1 MKAPRMSEPAPL
13 LTFDNPHL
21 SQVKTVD
28 LGAENEPQR
37 RVQTYVQEA
46 FAPNTRRAY
55 RADLAHFMAWGGSV
69 PSNAEEVTAYLVAHA
84 DSHSMAS
91 LARRLVSIG
100 KAHTTAGLAN
110 PVATDMVRATFRGI
124 RRVHGQPQRQVKALV
139 VQDLLAVLD
148 RMGRSPR
155 DLRDRALLLMGFAGA
170 LRRSE
175 LVALDVTDVE
185 HVHQG
190 ILLTLRRSKT
200 DQDGDGQKLGIPYA
214 RGHHCPIQA
223 LRDWVEA
230 GGISEGAIFRPVN
243 RHGRVSKGRL
253 STQAVAQVIKERIMV
268 LGYTP
273 TNFSGHSLRAG
284 LATSAAY
291 AGLPSWKIRNQT
303 RHASEAMLSRYIRD
317 GEIFRGNVVASLL

>member
-1 MKAPRMSEPAPL
+1 MLETSPA

-21 SQVKTVD
+21 SQPTNAD
-28 LGAENEPQR
+28 LEAKNDLHQ

-55 RADLAHFMAWGGSV
+55 RADLVHFMAWGGSV
-69 PSNAEEVTAYLVAHA
+69 PSNAEQVTAYLVAHA
-84 DSHSMAS
+84 ASHAMAS

-100 KAHTTAGLAN
+100 KAHTTLGLPN
-110 PVATDMVRATFRGI
+110 PVATDMVRSTFRGI
-124 RRVHGQPQRQVKALV
+124 RRIHGQPQRQVKALV

-175 LVALDVTDVE
+175 LVGLDVADVE
-185 HVHQG
+185 HVHHG

-200 DQDGDGQKLGIPYA
+200 DQEGGGQKLGIPYA
-214 RGHHCPIQA
+214 RGFHCPIQA
-223 LRDWVEA
+223 LRDWLEV
-230 GGISEGAIFRPVN
+230 GGVSDGAIFRSIS

-253 STQAVAQVIKERIMV
+253 SHQAVSQVIKERVTV
-268 LGYTP
+268 LGYLP
-273 TNFSGHSLRAG
+273 TDFSGHSLRAG
-284 LATSAAY
+284 LATSAAH